1 MRDFKFLSD
10 NDDIY
15 LDYVLHEEYNGA
27 SWMFGIRE
35 NLNQYQ
41 YEIVVEEHYGIHSFL
56 NHFPPGFVVTVLSV
70 IGPNGGRFHN
80 HETQYDDGWGF
91 DITNDLIR
99 IEWVR
104 FTH

>member
-1 MRDFKFLSD
+1 MKEFKFFD
-10 NDDIY
+10 ENNDDTINEIS
-15 LDYVLHEEYNGA
+15 DDEYNGA
-27 SWMFGIRE
+27 SWIFGRRE

-56 NHFPPGFVVTVLSV
+56 NHFPPRFIVTVLSIV
-70 IGPNGGRFHN
+70 GPNGRSHN
-80 HETQYDDGWGF
+80 DDTDYEDGWGF
-91 DITNDLIR
+91 DITSDIIS